1 MGVDATLRRI
11 AGVTQVTRPQGY
23 NARMIEGGVVGG

>member
-1 MGVDATLRRI
+1 LASDETLRRI

-23 NARMIEGGVVGG
+23 NARMIEGSGIAG